1 MGHRCESLLVGSFAM
16 TAFLRWTRI
25 VTARSVAKS
34 SSTAGGS
41 DRRRRRF
48 LLRSTAIK
56 MEERAT
62 KSTRIHFR
70 RPFSIPLNG
79 FETADTDLDARLNDD
94 ELNAAVESGR
104 QHLVVSTMRS
114 FDDDNDR
121 ELSLSEYR
129 SSMLGNYNYP
139 WDHRPLD
146 QDRDGRLSYV
156 EFVFDEVDLF
166 QLQRWYYFHRLDLD
180 RDGGLSLDEFDFRP
194 LAPLSI
200 RAYSTDSDESKLIYQ
215 DDAISR
221 LRLAQ
226 RFTRWDTGAAA
237 SSVRQGG
244 QSEGRIVS
252 VSLEDN
258 HARTICRGIQP
269 SWSADGDSFVC
280 ERRSEGAGIWILD
293 AGGLRGRRVA
303 AGHGPKWSPDGKSI
317 AFLQDN
323 GVSIFDVQTG
333 EIRPILLREDHPY
346 QDLGSDI
353 AWSPDSRRL
362 AVLGN
367 FAATSQLLI
376 LPVTRPDETGKIRI
390 RYSFNVGC
398 RGNLNWTRR
407 DGITVGI
414 RDADTRETRI
424 DSLIPDSD
432 QEPKRVTDFAGLSAF
447 ARLALP
453 RTANGISR
461 CPGGVSLERSDAS
474 RGCLD
479 VFWDGCRTIG
489 RPRVGMLGLCLS
501 SKFSLLIRINRKA
514 AW

>member
-1 MGHRCESLLVGSFAM
+1 MGDEVVDLHP
-16 TAFLRWTRI
+16 
-25 VTARSVAKS
+25 
-34 SSTAGGS
+34 
-41 DRRRRRF
+41 F
-48 LLRSTAIK
+48 LLHRIAVANRDGAISRQEFVDGWWKRSSAQEVFASIDRDQNGRASY
-56 MEERAT
+56 EEYSHPLSPTFFDPIEWFRA
-62 KSTRIHFR
+62 
-70 RPFSIPLNG
+70 
-79 FETADTDLDARLNDD
+79 ADTDLDARLNDD

-104 QHLVVSTMRS
+104 QHLVVSTMRC

-146 QDRDGRLSYV
+146 QDRDGRLSYF

-200 RAYSTDSDESKLIYQ
+200 RAYSSDSDESKLIYQ
-215 DDAISR
+215 DDANPDCG
-221 LRLAQ
+221 
-226 RFTRWDTGAAA
+226 WP
-237 SSVRQGG
+237 SVSPDGTQVLLQACPPGG
-244 QSEGRIVS
+244 QLEGRIVS

-293 AGGLRGRRVA
+293 AGGLRGRRVG
-303 AGHGPKWSPDGKSI
+303 AGHGPKWSPDGESI

-323 GVSIFDVQTG
+323 GVSIFDVQSG

-346 QDLGSDI
+346 QDLGRDI

-376 LPVTRPDETGKIRI
+376 LPVTPPDETGKIRI

-414 RDADTRETRI
+414 RDADTRETQLI
-424 DSLIPDSD
+424 SLMPDSD
-432 QEPKRVTDFAGLSAF
+432 QEPQRVDRFRGIVGVRSACLTPDGKWYI
-447 ARLALP
+447 A
-453 RTANGISR
+453 
-461 CPGGVSLERSDAS
+461 VLEE
-474 RGCLD
+474 
-479 VFWDGCRTIG
+479 
-489 RPRVGMLGLCLS
+489 
-501 SKFSLLIRINRKA
+501 
-514 AW
+514 